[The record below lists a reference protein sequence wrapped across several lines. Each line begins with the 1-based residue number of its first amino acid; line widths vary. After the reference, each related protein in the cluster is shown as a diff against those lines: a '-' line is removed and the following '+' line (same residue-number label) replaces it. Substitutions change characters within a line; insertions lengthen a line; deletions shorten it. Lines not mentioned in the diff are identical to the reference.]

1 MGRGAVRDG
10 MVLAVERGTAREAA
24 LPGIPTAGETGT
36 AQTGAGQDHSWFVG
50 FAPAYDPEVAV
61 VVVLELR
68 GHSFQNCSAPR
79 RRSTAGSLGS
89 LHAPRHVN

>member
-1 MGRGAVRDG
+1 

-24 LPGIPTAGETGT
+24 LPGIPTAGKTGT

-61 VVVLELR
+61 VVVLEH
-68 GHSFQNCSAPR
+68 GGIASQTAAP
-79 RRSTAGSLGS
+79 LGGAV
-89 LHAPRHVN
+89 LQAALAACTPQGM